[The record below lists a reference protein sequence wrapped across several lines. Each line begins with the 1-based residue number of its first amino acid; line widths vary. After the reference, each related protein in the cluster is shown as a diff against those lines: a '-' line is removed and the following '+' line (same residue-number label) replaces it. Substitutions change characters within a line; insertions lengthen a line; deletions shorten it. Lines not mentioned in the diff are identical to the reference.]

1 MTDQYAVRLEE
12 KWPSYETRLLNME
25 QSICLS
31 YKNTEKQQCIEKL
44 SAAIG

>member
-12 KWPSYETRLLNME
+12 KWPSYETRLLNTE

-31 YKNTEKQQCIEKL
+31 YKSIEKQQYIKKL
-44 SAAIG
+44 SAVVG